1 MRGDEDVGLEL
12 AVPAVAKRETPNA
25 STDSSPRSPDCTCAG
40 NLARVEDPLRFLE
53 IVRRELGADDA
64 RFEIGGREPGEDV
77 VWCAMEPRRLVLTY
91 DGALP
96 ESVAALRERLRTF
109 VRAFPTTLEPRESQ
123 RPRRSLDPQR
133 ALDDALEILAQQSG
147 AARAFVI
154 DEGSPVLWGSS
165 EPERGPEDVDD
176 ARLAAEGAALASA
189 MGLDLAPH
197 LAGESR
203 EALPEEL
210 LRVVSQV
217 REAAK
222 DHARSAT
229 EWRHALRSFVAIT
242 ALRES
247 VHRDPNATRLVV
259 HEPDCALLARGF
271 GGIYW
276 MVLVFERAGF
286 SELHAEAAMIH
297 ASPWIEKLVTA
308 LPPIDPGPG
317 RGQVARLR
325 RLRPV

>member
-1 MRGDEDVGLEL
+1 ME
-12 AVPAVAKRETPNA
+12 A
-25 STDSSPRSPDCTCAG
+25 AG
-40 NLARVEDPLRFLE
+40 TTEYAPPVEDPLRFLE

-64 RFEIGGREPGEDV
+64 RYEIGGREPGEDV
-77 VWCAMEPRRLVLTY
+77 IWCPLGERRLVVIF
-91 DGALP
+91 DEAP
-96 ESVAALRERLRTF
+96 AEEAEALREKLRAF
-109 VRAFPTTLEPRESQ
+109 VRAFPTTLEPRDSKP
-123 RPRRSLDPQR
+123 PRRGLEPQR

-147 AARAFVI
+147 AHRALVI
-154 DEGSPVLWGSS
+154 DEGSPVVWGSS
-165 EPERGPEDVDD
+165 EAQRGPEDLD
-176 ARLAAEGAALASA
+176 AARVAAEGVA
-189 MGLDLAPH
+189 MANAIGLDLVPF
-197 LAGESR
+197 LAGEKSR

-210 LRVVSQV
+210 V
-217 REAAK
+217 RTVAQIRDAA
-222 DHARSAT
+222 DGHERT
-229 EWRHALRSFVAIT
+229 PNEWRQALRTFVAMT

-247 VHRDPNATRLVV
+247 VQRDPNGTRLVV
-259 HEPDCALLARGF
+259 HDPECALLARGF

-276 MVLVFERAGF
+276 MLLVFEQAGF

>member
-1 MRGDEDVGLEL
+1 M
-12 AVPAVAKRETPNA
+12 
-25 STDSSPRSPDCTCAG
+25 
-40 NLARVEDPLRFLE
+40 EDPIRFLE

-64 RFEIGGREPGEDV
+64 RFEIGGREPADDV
-77 VWCAMEPRRLVLTY
+77 VWCMLEQRRLVVIY
-91 DGALP
+91 DGELP
-96 ESVAALRERLRTF
+96 EDAASLRERLRTF
-109 VRAFPTTLEPRESQ
+109 VRAFPTTLEPRDS
-123 RPRRSLDPQR
+123 RPPRRALDPQR

-147 AARAFVI
+147 ASRAFVV
-154 DEGSPVLWGSS
+154 DDGSPMLWGSS
-165 EPERGPEDVDD
+165 ETERGPEDVTD
-176 ARLAAEGAALASA
+176 ARLAAEGVALASA
-189 MGLDLAPH
+189 MGLDLAPF

-203 EALPEEL
+203 DSLPEDL
-210 LRVVSQV
+210 LRVVSQI

-222 DHARSAT
+222 DHART
-229 EWRHALRSFVAIT
+229 TPEWRHALRSFVAIT

-247 VHRDPNATRLVV
+247 VQREPHATRLVV
-259 HEPDCALLARGF
+259 HEPECALLARGF

-276 MVLVFERAGF
+276 MVLVFDRAGF

-308 LPPIDPGPG
+308 LPPIEPGPG